1 MPKSTERATRISNM
15 RRTTK
20 ITKKI
25 DNLENSDKFRE
36 VCIGQAS
43 FRTDYRRCSDNIR
56 RSVHFCLLWNV

>member
-1 MPKSTERATRISNM
+1 M